1 MVIIISGDE
10 VKTTRNVYVPFTD
23 NSIDSIKYICSR
35 KGRSLIL
42 KHIATYRVDNMAT
55 HVNSTHLINP
65 YVAGDPVGK
74 TFCFVGRK
82 DILRAV
88 ERVIYHPSQNAI
100 TLYGQR
106 RIGKTSILQ
115 YLASHLPE
123 IGDYRPIFIDLMH
136 KSELPIDELVRDLA
150 STIAGELGI
159 ADPGLSDPPQE
170 TFRSHFLPKVLAM
183 LPSTA
188 SLILL
193 LDEFDALAD
202 PQAERQLKQSFFSY
216 LRDLRQ
222 FDPQRLKFIFVL
234 GRNINDLDVVAHGLY
249 RQRVLLDAAYKRLPT
264 DFDIQSARRAVYSRI
279 GAIKEAQGEL
289 EPIRCSAIF
298 GVPGHHTSRWPS
310 RWQRSILYHVCCLTT
325 HSISISFCCMHRS
338 WLQNNVS

>member
-1 MVIIISGDE
+1 
-10 VKTTRNVYVPFTD
+10 
-23 NSIDSIKYICSR
+23 
-35 KGRSLIL
+35 
-42 KHIATYRVDNMAT
+42 
-55 HVNSTHLINP
+55 
-65 YVAGDPVGK
+65 
-74 TFCFVGRK
+74 
-82 DILRAV
+82 
-88 ERVIYHPSQNAI
+88 
-100 TLYGQR
+100 
-106 RIGKTSILQ
+106 
-115 YLASHLPE
+115 
-123 IGDYRPIFIDLMH
+123 MH

-279 GAIKEAQGEL
+279 GAIKEAQGGL

-298 GVPGHHTSRWPS
+298 GVPGHHTSR
-310 RWQRSILYHVCCLTT
+310 
-325 HSISISFCCMHRS
+325 
-338 WLQNNVS
+338 